1 MILGMTT
8 STYTL
13 VHVAISLAGIC
24 SGFVVLFGLLAARRL
39 DSWTALF
46 LATTVLTSVTSFGF
60 PFDHLLP
67 SHKVAII
74 SLVVL
79 AVAILARYVFHLVG
93 AWRWI
98 YVVGAVI
105 ALYLNVFVL
114 IVQLF
119 EKVPALKALAPTQ
132 SETPF
137 LVAQLVVMA
146 VFVLVAIFAVKR
158 FHPEL
163 LRGA

>member
-1 MILGMTT
+1 
-8 STYTL
+8 
-13 VHVAISLAGIC
+13 
-24 SGFVVLFGLLAARRL
+24 
-39 DSWTALF
+39 
-46 LATTVLTSVTSFGF
+46 
-60 PFDHLLP
+60 
-67 SHKVAII
+67 
-74 SLVVL
+74 
-79 AVAILARYVFHLVG
+79 
-93 AWRWI
+93 
-98 YVVGAVI
+98 VI

-132 SETPF
+132 SETSF